1 MMRKIGAV
9 SLLAMAIVF
18 MAGCKPEEQGTA
30 AYMGIEGNYLK
41 STVTKLDGKT
51 VGYDIDLIQVKDGYT
66 QQITMTVFDTIYPPH
81 ATYYQ
86 VTDGVV
92 TIMKEKEKAQYPA
105 RFTDSFPL
113 SPGAELKTD
122 ITYAGPDGEI
132 KSCISTTKGTLS
144 EVYCGGYGR
153 VRSSGSVKIDGV
165 ARSAKS
171 DLIYFEKVNVTSSEE
186 AQAKFAAQINAA
198 LAMMMPVDD
207 VETFKSWVKICPDH
221 VETRNYEK
229 LPPIGYASACGCV
242 FKKER
247 ENVQTIIEYP
257 DSPNPLGN
265 GESAERFYASIRQCV
280 DS

>member
-9 SLLAMAIVF
+9 SLLAMAIGF
-18 MAGCKPEEQGTA
+18 MAGCKAEEQSTA
-30 AYMGIEGNYLK
+30 AYMGVEGNYLK
-41 STVTKLDGKT
+41 STVTKFDGKT
-51 VGYDIDLIQVKDGYT
+51 AGYDISLIQVKDGHT
-66 QQITMTVFDTIYPPH
+66 QEITMSIFDTIYPPH

-86 VTDGVV
+86 VTDSVV
-92 TIMKEKEKAQYPA
+92 TVMKEKEKTQYPA

-122 ITYAGPDGEI
+122 MTYAGPNGEI
-132 KSCISTTKGTLS
+132 KPCISTTKGTLS
-144 EVYCGGYGR
+144 EVYCSGYGQ
-153 VRSSGSVKIDGV
+153 VQSSGNLKIDGV
-165 ARSAKS
+165 TRSAKS

-186 AQAKFAAQINAA
+186 VQAKFAAQINAA
-198 LAMMMPVDD
+198 LATMMSVGD
-207 VETFKSWVKICPDH
+207 VEAFQSWVKVCPDH

-229 LPPIGYASACGCV
+229 LPPIGYASACNCV

-265 GESAERFYASIRQCV
+265 GENAERFYASIRQCV